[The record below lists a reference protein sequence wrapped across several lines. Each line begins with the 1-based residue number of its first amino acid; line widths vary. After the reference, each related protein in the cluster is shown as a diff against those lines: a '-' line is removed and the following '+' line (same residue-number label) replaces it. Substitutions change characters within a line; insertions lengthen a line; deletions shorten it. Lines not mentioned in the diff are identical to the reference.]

1 MKNKSI
7 EIQFNW
13 ANVILYTFFLCYGF
27 YGAFTP
33 KYNTEASFFYQFLV
47 QNVMVIAPLII
58 FSIVAGTR
66 MRKFSDCIVVNKSGI
81 VLYIIALL
89 FFFIILIDKLNFSLY
104 SDEISYAGT
113 AHGQSIHILT
123 ILSRYIV
130 LPDINFQYL
139 VQFVSLSLIL
149 GLLSFYLIIKNL
161 EWKYK
166 VIVVSFVLI
175 AGRIVFI
182 LNGGNGSPHPP
193 IQLFPYFV
201 FSSIFGVHDI
211 VFKFGQLAIYASFI
225 VVLYRMLLRK
235 VSKKVAF
242 TLVLC
247 IGTIPLSLEIS
258 TVIEHSIWS
267 YYVFAIV
274 MMELITT
281 SSPNY
286 VRLISLV
293 SIGALMRQPS
303 IIAIAPILIVLIKER
318 FLLSTFF
325 SNTWNSLWLFSP
337 ILLFLPF
344 LLRSVLFGTP
354 AVEAPISDTDFL
366 HRIIEAVQS
375 GVIFSSAFNVI
386 SIFWLLI
393 IPFSFLI
400 MHGKSKVTSLSFFL
414 FFLILLLVFYSINPG
429 LWGLAKYQVEI
440 VIPFAIIGISGLVF
454 NIFRKSYSEWYL
466 LIFLLS
472 ITILNL
478 VNFYKKSN
486 VLESNFD
493 IKSYISLPYNYHDAY
508 DFIQSKDLSSNTYSI
523 GSTYGIMPEIMNGY
537 KTSELFSA
545 RNIYIHQNKNFHNT
559 YDYAKSI
566 NNNLDIANVLI
577 GLIPNKEALV
587 NNLILFGW
595 TVLRKFDNNEYH
607 TSVIVMQRSTQIKYP
622 LSEVL

>member
-7 EIQFNW
+7 EIHFNW

-27 YGAFTP
+27 FGAFTP
-33 KYNTEASFFYQFLV
+33 KFNAETSFFYQFLI
-47 QNVMVIAPLII
+47 QNAIVIVPLIV
-58 FSIVAGTR
+58 FSAVAGTR
-66 MRKFSDCIVVNKSGI
+66 MRKFSDCIVANKSDV
-81 VLYIIALL
+81 VLYIIILL
-89 FFFIILIDKLNFSLY
+89 FFFIILMDRLNFSLY

-123 ILSRYIV
+123 ILSRYIA

-139 VQFVSLSLIL
+139 VQFVSLALL
-149 GLLSFYLIIKNL
+149 FGLLSFYLIIKNL

-175 AGRIVFI
+175 ASRIVFT

-193 IQLFPYFV
+193 MQLLPYFV

-211 VFKFGQLAIYASFI
+211 VFKFGQLAIYAGFI

-235 VSKKVAF
+235 VSKKIAF
-242 TLVLC
+242 ILVLC

-267 YYVFAIV
+267 YYVFVIV

-286 VRLISLV
+286 VRLVSLV

-303 IIAIAPILIVLIKER
+303 IIAITPIILVLIKER
-318 FLLSTFF
+318 FLLKTFF
-325 SNTWNSLWLFSP
+325 GNTWNSLWLLSP

-344 LLRSVLFGTP
+344 LLRSVMFGTP
-354 AVEAPISDTDFL
+354 AIEPIDNFDFL
-366 HRIIEAVQS
+366 YRIVEAVQS
-375 GVIFSSAFNVI
+375 GVIFSSALNVV
-386 SIFWLLI
+386 SVFWLLMLL
-393 IPFSFLI
+393 FSFLI
-400 MHGKSKVTSLSFFL
+400 VHGKSKVISLSFFL
-414 FFLILLLVFYSINPG
+414 FFLILLLVFYSINSG
-429 LWGLAKYQVEI
+429 LWGYAKYQVEI
-440 VIPFAIIGISGLVF
+440 TIPFAIIGMSALVF
-454 NIFRKSYSEWYL
+454 NMFKRGYAEQYL
-466 LIFLLS
+466 LIFLSS
-472 ITILNL
+472 IVILNL
-478 VNFYKKSN
+478 VNFYKKSSVN
-486 VLESNFD
+486 IESNFD

-508 DFIQSKDLSSNTYSI
+508 DFIQSKGLSSSTYSI

-545 RNIYIHQNKNFHNT
+545 RNIYVHQDKNFHNT
-559 YDYAKSI
+559 YDYAESV
-566 NNNLDIANVLI
+566 NNNSNITNILI
-577 GLIPNKEALV
+577 GLIPNKEILI

-595 TVLRKFDNNEYH
+595 TILRKFDNNEYH
-607 TSVIVMQRSTQIKYP
+607 TSVIVMQRGDQ
-622 LSEVL
+622 